1 MIHSFEQAL
10 ELILQHATPLSP
22 DVVSLGNLVGRVAAE
37 EVSAPW
43 DMPRWDNS
51 EMDGFAVRAEDC
63 SIGIELNVRGYIPAG
78 MSASGVEVTPGSAVR
93 IMTGAPIPV
102 GCDAVVP
109 IENTTP
115 GDDKV
120 CIDQLVTKGD
130 FIRFRG
136 NDMVSGESMIQA
148 GTILRPAEI
157 NLLASFSR
165 LQLKVY
171 RRPRV
176 AILSTGDELVAPG
189 EEAGD
194 GQIVDSNGYSLAAAV
209 KELGAEPVLLGIA
222 KDNLDS
228 LSEKIKAGL
237 EADVLITSAGVSA
250 GDRDL
255 VRDVLEQA
263 GVKQLFWKV
272 QMKPGGPTAFG
283 VKGKQLAFSLPGN
296 PVSSMISFEQLVRPA
311 LLKMLGYEKI
321 LRAPVKVTLKTPLA
335 NETPKLRFLRV
346 RVRETVDG
354 FIAES
359 AGNQNTGVLKTML
372 RANAIATLPP
382 ECSTL
387 QPGDSAEVQ
396 FLNPEQFSACSV
408 TAADKI

>member
-10 ELILQHATPLSP
+10 ELILQHATPLLSET
-22 DVVSLGNLVGRVAAE
+22 VKLEQLVGRVAAE

-51 EMDGFAVRAEDC
+51 EMDGFAVRTEDC
-63 SIGIELNVRGYIPAG
+63 NIGSELKIIAYIPAG
-78 MSASGVEVTPGSAVR
+78 MSAAGVEVTPGCAVR
-93 IMTGAPIPV
+93 IMTGAPVPA

-115 GDDKV
+115 TEERV
-120 CIDQLVTKGD
+120 RIDQLVNEGD

-136 NDMVSGESMIQA
+136 NDILSGELMIQA
-148 GTILRPAEI
+148 GTVLRPAEI

-165 LQLKVY
+165 LDLKVY

-194 GQIVDSNGYSLAAAV
+194 GQIIDSNGYSLAAAV
-209 KELGAEPVLLGIA
+209 KEVGAEPVLLGIA
-222 KDNLDS
+222 KDNIDS
-228 LSEKIKAGL
+228 LSEKISAGL
-237 EADVLITSAGVSA
+237 NADVLITSAGVSA

-263 GVKQLFWKV
+263 GVEQLFWKV

-283 VKGKQLAFSLPGN
+283 VKEDLLAFSLPGN

-311 LLKMLGYEKI
+311 LLQMMGYEKI
-321 LRAPVKVTLKTPLA
+321 LRAPVKVKLQTPLV
-335 NETPKLRFLRV
+335 NETPKLRFVRV
-346 RVRETVDG
+346 RVLKTADG
-354 FIAES
+354 FVAES

-372 RANAIATLPP
+372 QANAIATLPP
-382 ECSTL
+382 ECSEL
-387 QPGDSAEVQ
+387 GPGDSAEVQ
-396 FLNPEQFSACSV
+396 LLNPEQFSACPV
-408 TAADKI
+408 ALDR

>member
-1 MIHSFEQAL
+1 MTHSFEQAL
-10 ELILQHATPLSP
+10 ELILQHATPLS
-22 DVVSLGNLVGRVAAE
+22 SEAAALEQLVGRIAAE
-37 EVSAPW
+37 DVSAPW

-51 EMDGFAVRAEDC
+51 EMDGFAVRAQDC
-63 SIGIELNVRGYIPAG
+63 HIGVELNVSGYIPAG
-78 MSASGVEVTPGSAVR
+78 MSASGVEVSQGNAVR

-102 GCDAVVP
+102 GCNAVVP

-115 GDDKV
+115 RDDKV
-120 CIDQLVTKGD
+120 SINQPVKEGD

-136 NDMVSGESMIQA
+136 NDILSGEPMIQT
-148 GTILRPAEI
+148 GTVLRPAEI
-157 NLLASFSR
+157 NLLASFSC
-165 LQLKVY
+165 LHLKVY

-189 EEAGD
+189 EEAGE
-194 GQIVDSNGYSLAAAV
+194 GQIIDSNGYSLAAAV
-209 KELGAEPVLLGIA
+209 KELGAEPILLGIA
-222 KDNLDS
+222 KDNIDS

-255 VRDVLEQA
+255 VRDVLDQA

-283 VKGKQLAFSLPGN
+283 VKGRRMAFSLPGN

-311 LLKMLGYEKI
+311 LLQMMGNEKI
-321 LRAPVKVTLKTPLA
+321 LRAPVTVKLKTSLA

-346 RVRETVDG
+346 RVKETAAGLV
-354 FIAES
+354 AES

-372 RANAIATLPP
+372 QANAIATLPP

-387 QPGDSAEVQ
+387 RPGDSAEVQ
-396 FLNPEQFSACSV
+396 LLNPEQFSACPVKSE
-408 TAADKI
+408 K

>member
-1 MIHSFEQAL
+1 MF
-10 ELILQHATPLSP
+10 
-22 DVVSLGNLVGRVAAE
+22 VVIFPPGCRHQGGR
-37 EVSAPW
+37 SDP
-43 DMPRWDNS
+43 
-51 EMDGFAVRAEDC
+51 
-63 SIGIELNVRGYIPAG
+63 
-78 MSASGVEVTPGSAVR
+78 PGQCCPYYDR
-93 IMTGAPIPV
+93 GAPIPV

-237 EADVLITSAGVSA
+237 EPMS
-250 GDRDL
+250 
-255 VRDVLEQA
+255 
-263 GVKQLFWKV
+263 
-272 QMKPGGPTAFG
+272 
-283 VKGKQLAFSLPGN
+283 
-296 PVSSMISFEQLVRPA
+296 
-311 LLKMLGYEKI
+311 
-321 LRAPVKVTLKTPLA
+321 
-335 NETPKLRFLRV
+335 
-346 RVRETVDG
+346 
-354 FIAES
+354 
-359 AGNQNTGVLKTML
+359 
-372 RANAIATLPP
+372 
-382 ECSTL
+382 
-387 QPGDSAEVQ
+387 
-396 FLNPEQFSACSV
+396 
-408 TAADKI
+408 